1 MNKLNIK
8 CGIEQEFAGQKSR
21 LMTGD
26 QAKIEEIAEKVNEI
40 IDLLNSLQDKPLP
53 DNKCNHECGSNG
65 KCDFCEY
72 RPSKLTDKE

>member
-1 MNKLNIK
+1 MKKLNIK

-40 IDLLNSLQDKPLP
+40 IDLLSSLD
-53 DNKCNHECGSNG
+53 SNL
-65 KCDFCEY
+65 K
-72 RPSKLTDKE
+72 